1 MSAPCAP
8 AGRSS
13 AVIAPRPRL
22 SSCVPLA
29 SSAGSKPGFSIRQ
42 RSARRGTLT
51 SESGVRREQ
60 LLQRVRHFTQ
70 GVIIG
75 SRNFIDEWF
84 ERNRSLCRGASRK
97 KRRSGARPMG
107 RDWQGFYALRQLR

>member
-1 MSAPCAP
+1 MTACS
-8 AGRSS
+8 
-13 AVIAPRPRL
+13 
-22 SSCVPLA
+22 
-29 SSAGSKPGFSIRQ
+29 
-42 RSARRGTLT
+42 
-51 SESGVRREQ
+51 
-60 LLQRVRHFTQ
+60 

-84 ERNRSLCRGASRK
+84 ERNRSLCRGASRD